1 MHPRIHRIR
10 KVQRLARMAQAQPLA
25 SGPQA
30 GPGRGQTK
38 KPKEHTP
45 GWRGGNS
52 LAYLARKVARDHPA
66 ILQRM
71 LAGEYEY
78 AAWAFQD
85 AGLQQRTS
93 RKKGPRPAAPGAC
106 AHDRAMPPAPQ
117 RHAGAPDPVAG
128 GQ

>member
-1 MHPRIHRIR
+1 MHPRLHRIH
-10 KVQRLARMAQAQPLA
+10 KVQRLARMAQATPLA
-25 SGPQA
+25 SGPHP

-38 KPKEHTP
+38 KPAEHTP

-52 LAYLARKVARDHPA
+52 IAYLARKVARDHPA

-85 AGLQQRTS
+85 AGLLPRTS
-93 RKKGPRPAAPGAC
+93 RKKGPRPATPGAC
-106 AHDRAMPPAPQ
+106 AHGLAEPPAPPS
-117 RHAGAPDPVAG
+117 HAGSPDPVAG

>member
-1 MHPRIHRIR
+1 MHPRLHRIR
-10 KVQRLARMAQAQPLA
+10 TVQRLARMAQAQPLA

-38 KPKEHTP
+38 KPAEHTP

-52 LAYLARKVARDHPA
+52 IAYLARKVARDHPA

-71 LAGEYEY
+71 LDGAYEY
-78 AAWAFQD
+78 ASWAFQD
-85 AGLQQRTS
+85 AGLQQMTS

-106 AHDRAMPPAPQ
+106 AHARAMPPAPQ
-117 RHAGAPDPVAG
+117 RHAGAPDPVAC